1 MLKEIYQEIVKQDHD
16 TVRREGLVDDLIDQ
30 LVRPYKGRISSQDMD
45 TLKDLL
51 SAVALAGEEA
61 GFEIGAKFTISFLA
75 ELTTHRH
82 HPGHP
87 RLPHHPG
94 RPGGPGR
101 TDGGGGT
108 VSDRAGQGVKEKG
121 AARKQPPIIDNHLAG
136 VAFSCVPFG
145 PEGVW
150 LLRNP
155 PPQITTLFY
164 P

>member
-51 SAVALAGEEA
+51 SAAALAGEEA

-108 VSDRAGQGVKEKG
+108 VSDRA
-121 AARKQPPIIDNHLAG
+121 IIDNHLAG

-155 PPQITTLFY
+155 PPQTAGSIPTKK
-164 P
+164 